1 MKSSSMFEKL
11 DKALSPI
18 STKIANQRHLRAVST
33 GMMLTLPLIVIGSLF
48 LIIANPP
55 VNPDIIDPNTTN
67 IFLKFLLLWKS
78 FAVQNYSLITTPY
91 DMTMGLL
98 GLASAFTISYALAN
112 EYKMKSIMSGLI
124 SMCVYFMVSATVID
138 GNISTAFLGSDG
150 LFVAIIISLLSVEIT
165 RLIEIKGFQI
175 KMPDSVPPAVTS
187 FINSM
192 FPLLAN
198 ILIIY
203 GINVIIKVNFD
214 MSIPQAIMS
223 ILNPALSVVDN
234 LWGFLLIM
242 TFGNLLWIIG
252 VNGTS
257 IIFPIVFTLGITNTG
272 LNADLIASGQAPNFL
287 INLQMFR
294 VTVLGGAGNTL
305 GLVIL
310 MLWSKS
316 VHLKSLGKLSII
328 PGICGINEPIIFGGP
343 IVFNAILAIPFLL
356 TPIITVSMTYFAQKI
371 GLIGLGYLVDPS
383 FTPFFAQAYLSSL
396 DFRNVI
402 FSFFLVLVSL
412 VIYYPFFKVYEKN
425 TLIKEAK

>member
-1 MKSSSMFEKL
+1 
-11 DKALSPI
+11 
-18 STKIANQRHLRAVST
+18 
-33 GMMLTLPLIVIGSLF
+33 
-48 LIIANPP
+48 
-55 VNPDIIDPNTTN
+55 
-67 IFLKFLLLWKS
+67 
-78 FAVQNYSLITTPY
+78 
-91 DMTMGLL
+91 
-98 GLASAFTISYALAN
+98 
-112 EYKMKSIMSGLI
+112 
-124 SMCVYFMVSATVID
+124 
-138 GNISTAFLGSDG
+138 
-150 LFVAIIISLLSVEIT
+150 
-165 RLIEIKGFQI
+165 
-175 KMPDSVPPAVTS
+175 
-187 FINSM
+187 
-192 FPLLAN
+192 
-198 ILIIY
+198 
-203 GINVIIKVNFD
+203 

-287 INLQMFR
+287 MNLQMFR